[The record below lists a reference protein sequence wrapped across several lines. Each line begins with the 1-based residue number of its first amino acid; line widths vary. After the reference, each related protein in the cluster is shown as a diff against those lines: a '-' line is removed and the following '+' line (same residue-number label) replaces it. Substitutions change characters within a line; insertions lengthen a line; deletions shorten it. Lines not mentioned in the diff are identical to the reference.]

1 MLIVNCQHI
10 KAYHG
15 AQLVLEDVTMD
26 INTTERVG
34 LVGRNGSGK
43 TTLLRLMAKQIKP
56 DDGLLTTR
64 KESRIGYLAQVP
76 AEREGSTVYDVLA
89 SGYRELLECKAAMSE
104 LERNMSDPAL
114 CLAAGSI
121 EPAAFPICSSS
132 GTF

>member
-43 TTLLRLMAKQIKP
+43 TTLLRLLAKQIKP

-89 SGYRELLECKAAMSE
+89 FGYRGLLEFKAAMSE
-104 LERNMSDPAL
+104 LEPRH
-114 CLAAGSI
+114 I
-121 EPAAFPICSSS
+121 
-132 GTF
+132 